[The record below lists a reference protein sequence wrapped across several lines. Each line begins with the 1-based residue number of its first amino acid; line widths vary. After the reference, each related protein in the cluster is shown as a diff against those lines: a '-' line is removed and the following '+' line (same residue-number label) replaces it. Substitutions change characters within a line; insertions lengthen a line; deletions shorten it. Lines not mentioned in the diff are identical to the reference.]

1 MDSTA
6 ASLVC
11 LGDRNRLRIL
21 RLLLERPLAVR
32 ELVLATGLGQS
43 LVSHHLAVLGR
54 GGWVSARRE
63 GRSRVYQAADAARGG
78 RLAELAAWVRREI
91 PLAAQVPMPAA
102 DLRPAADGA
111 VNEQAMEDYL
121 L

>member
-1 MDSTA
+1 MDSAA

-21 RLLLERPLAVR
+21 RLLLERPLAVG
-32 ELVLATGLGQS
+32 ELVRATGLGQS

-54 GGWVSARRE
+54 GGWVVARRE
-63 GRSRVYQAADAARGG
+63 GRSRVYRTVDVATGG

-91 PLAAQVPMPAA
+91 PIVGQGSMPAA
-102 DLRPAADGA
+102 DPRPGANGA
-111 VNEQAMEDYL
+111 VTESPMEDYL